1 MCSNFRTGN
10 VSSLI
15 GYTSPTLH
23 KGVRWFVDFFALDP
37 ASNNMR
43 RKRYYIGNNLTIAEK
58 KRRASEIIQVLTV
71 QLSQGWNPWVTADD
85 ARGFVTFDEC
95 LKRYLEYVERMDRK
109 KTRDSYRSRTNIL
122 KEYLKTMPTP
132 ILSTYNKMVAKSIEP
147 LLPTLSDEQREIIEN
162 TGYVNLTENSE
173 NIINCALLLALEY
186 IHEATNYAESCG
198 GGGSTSSSWGRD
210 KDDDDE
216 RWWMRCIT
224 QSVTMICN
232 SSRKPKRKR

>member
-1 MCSNFRTGN
+1 MFPACFQEQRTGH
-10 VSSLI
+10 
-15 GYTSPTLH
+15 P
-23 KGVRWFVDFFALDP
+23 
-37 ASNNMR
+37 
-43 RKRYYIGNNLTIAEK
+43 RKEYNRVQDYIG
-58 KRRASEIIQVLTV
+58 
-71 QLSQGWNPWVTADD
+71 DD
-85 ARGFVTFDEC
+85 A
-95 LKRYLEYVERMDRK
+95 EREAAKIQKD
-109 KTRDSYRSRTNIL
+109 
-122 KEYLKTMPTP
+122 

-198 GGGSTSSSWGRD
+198 GGGSTSSSWERD